1 MTPRRGDTAYNHGRR
16 LDTIPIRPI
25 VLEAGAGMGTA
36 YALPTISASSP
47 AGGPITVVGDRVAI
61 TGDVPL
67 PNLTTYCSVVPISLS
82 VVSGVTA
89 TDRVGTWTGT
99 SEMKLLFY
107 SGISPAPQV
116 GSATLYVTKTTQ
128 NASIRYV
135 ISNAESG
142 NADSDVFSRSINYS
156 GATHVAIQCVVT
168 KAVVVGSYKLLFSWD
183 LPT

>member
-25 VLEAGAGMGTA
+25 ILGAGAGMGVA

-67 PNLTTYCSVVPISLS
+67 PNLSVYCSVVPISLS
-82 VVSGVTA
+82 VVSSVTV
-89 TDRVGTWTGT
+89 TDQVGRWTGT

-116 GSATLYVTKTTQ
+116 GSATLYVTNTTQ
-128 NASIRYV
+128 NARIRYDV
-135 ISNAESG
+135 GNAESG
-142 NADSDVFSRSINYS
+142 NADSDVFSRSITYS

-168 KAVVVGSYKLLFSWD
+168 KAVVVGSYKLLFSWN